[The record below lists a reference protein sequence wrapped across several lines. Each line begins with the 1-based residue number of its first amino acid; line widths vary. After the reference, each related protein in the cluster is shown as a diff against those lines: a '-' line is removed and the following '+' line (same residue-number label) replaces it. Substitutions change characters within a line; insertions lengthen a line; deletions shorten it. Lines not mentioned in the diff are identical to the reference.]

1 MTIRKYKMISIF
13 SIRCSEEGRWQ
24 CFQVTGRVK
33 LVVYCARQTR
43 VLESIATVGFYWSFP
58 REVLH
63 HIFYSIFISNKYIL
77 HSWHQSTAVLPTS
90 VQYLFLINIFFF
102 LDIRALPCSHTTPP
116 LLSGA
121 LGGNYII
128 RVWPF
133 NSRRLQVVLR
143 QSSAGQWCMTGCVVW

>member
-1 MTIRKYKMISIF
+1 MLPGHGAGQACCVLLETN
-13 SIRCSEEGRWQ
+13 
-24 CFQVTGRVK
+24 
-33 LVVYCARQTR
+33 TR
-43 VLESIATVGFYWSFP
+43 VLESIATVGFYWSLSHVRYCITFS
-58 REVLH
+58 VQYLFLIN
-63 HIFYSIFISNKYIL
+63 IFFILDIR
-77 HSWHQSTAVLPTS
+77 ALPCSHTS

-128 RVWPF
+128 RVGPF
-133 NSRRLQVVLR
+133 NSRRPQVVLR